1 MLGENA
7 LGNDCRCFAEFGQ
20 VRKEAMW
27 TQYLELP
34 VDKENYEVKNFH
46 VAWNQM
52 LMNRAH

>member
-34 VDKENYEVKNFH
+34 VDKENYEAKNFH

-52 LMNRAH
+52 LMNRAD